1 MPDKKSSASAKKSK
15 TKSPKAAPMAVSDP
29 AVKTEIETG
38 TKACPESWT
47 QYIESTKNHL
57 VRQFQPTIVDDFLK
71 EVEDKG
77 LPHAIAA
84 VVDSK
89 DYTRGDIWAK
99 SQSDVLSPLLPG
111 NPLLGE
117 LVKHAAIEDSTQAIK
132 WLPEYVGNSKDQ
144 KEILVAQLKSDKPEN
159 RRWAAIHLSRLN
171 HDKTDEHYL
180 KALKEGLCADW
191 VASKQE
197 HSSSGL
203 SGKGETARAIARL
216 GKDGSP
222 LKDVLAGELEK
233 SNLEAADVA
242 QIASALNQV
251 SQDLELAL
259 SKLIVPAETIL
270 NEKRG
275 EGLHQGEKEMLK
287 TLKNFIKLWNQN
299 PSKENK
305 ELETKL
311 EFLQREVEYH
321 LPN

>member
-1 MPDKKSSASAKKSK
+1 MPDKKSSASPKK
-15 TKSPKAAPMAVSDP
+15 TKAKPQKAAPAAV
-29 AVKTEIETG
+29 TEDKLEAKG
-38 TKACPESWT
+38 SPESWL

-71 EVEDKG
+71 EVEEKG
-77 LPHAIAA
+77 LPHAISQAI
-84 VVDSK
+84 DSK

-117 LVKHAAIEDSTQAIK
+117 LVKHAGIEGSTAALK
-132 WLPEYVGNSKDQ
+132 WLPEYVGNSKEQ

-180 KALKEGLCADW
+180 AALKEGLCADW

-216 GKDGSP
+216 GKDGSS

-287 TLKNFIKLWNQN
+287 TLKNFIKLWNQS

>member
-1 MPDKKSSASAKKSK
+1 MPDKKSSTSSKKSK
-15 TKSPKAAPMAVSDP
+15 TKASA
-29 AVKTEIETG
+29 
-38 TKACPESWT
+38 ESLPDSWAE
-47 QYIESTKNHL
+47 YIESIKNHL
-57 VRQFQPTIVDDFLK
+57 SRKFQPTIVDEFLK
-71 EVEDKG
+71 EVEEKG
-77 LPHAIAA
+77 LPHAIAQA
-84 VVDSK
+84 VDSK

-99 SQSDVLSPLLPG
+99 SQSDVLTPLLPG

-117 LVKHAAIEDSTQAIK
+117 LIKKASLEGSTHALK

-144 KEILVAQLKSDKPEN
+144 KEILVAQLKSENPEN

-171 HDKTDEHYL
+171 HDKTDDSYL
-180 KALKEGLCADW
+180 EALKEGLSADW

-203 SGKGETARAIARL
+203 SGKGEAARAIARL
-216 GKDGSP
+216 GKEGSSLADP
-222 LKDVLAGELEK
+222 LSCELEK

-259 SKLIVPAETIL
+259 SKLIVPAENIL

-275 EGLHQGEKEMLK
+275 MGLHQGEKEMLK
-287 TLKNFIKLWNQN
+287 TLKNFIKLWNQK

-321 LPN
+321 LPS

>member
-1 MPDKKSSASAKKSK
+1 MPDKKSSTSSKKANAK
-15 TKSPKAAPMAVSDP
+15 VQ
-29 AVKTEIETG
+29 ETHLESL
-38 TKACPESWT
+38 PESWT
-47 QYIESTKNHL
+47 EYIESTKNHL
-57 VRQFQPTIVDDFLK
+57 SRKFQPTIVDEFLK
-71 EVEDKG
+71 EVEEKG
-77 LPHAIAA
+77 LPHAVAQA
-84 VVDSK
+84 VDSK

-99 SQSDVLSPLLPG
+99 SQSDVLTPLLPG
-111 NPLLGE
+111 NPLISE
-117 LVKHAAIEDSTQAIK
+117 LIKKAGLEGSTAALK
-132 WLPEYVGNSKDQ
+132 WLPEYVGNSKEQ
-144 KEILVAQLKSDKPEN
+144 KEILVAQLESENPQN

-171 HDKTDEHYL
+171 HDKTDKNYIE
-180 KALKEGLCADW
+180 ALKEGLGANW

-203 SGKGETARAIARL
+203 SGKGEIARAIARL
-216 GKDGSP
+216 GKEGS
-222 LKDVLAGELEK
+222 LLQESLCAELEK
-233 SNLEAADVA
+233 SNLEAADLA

-259 SKLIVPAETIL
+259 SKLAVPAENLL

-275 EGLHQGEKEMLK
+275 MGLHQGEKEMLK
-287 TLKNFIKLWNQN
+287 TLKNFIKLWNQK

>member
-1 MPDKKSSASAKKSK
+1 MPDKKSSTSSKKSK
-15 TKSPKAAPMAVSDP
+15 SEARA
-29 AVKTEIETG
+29 ETL
-38 TKACPESWT
+38 PDSWT
-47 QYIESTKNHL
+47 EYIESIKNHL
-57 VRQFQPTIVDDFLK
+57 SRKFQPTIVDEFLK
-71 EVEDKG
+71 EVEEKG
-77 LPHAIAA
+77 LPHAIAQA
-84 VVDSK
+84 VDSK

-99 SQSDVLSPLLPG
+99 SQSDVLTPLLPG

-117 LVKHAAIEDSTQAIK
+117 LIKKAGLEGSTHALK

-144 KEILVAQLKSDKPEN
+144 KEILIAQLKSNNSEN

-171 HDKTDEHYL
+171 HDKTDESYL
-180 KALKEGLCADW
+180 EALKEGLCADW

-216 GKDGSP
+216 GKEGSSLLDP
-222 LKDVLAGELEK
+222 LSCELEK

-259 SKLIVPAETIL
+259 SKLIVPAENIL

-275 EGLHQGEKEMLK
+275 MGLHQGEKEMLK
-287 TLKNFIKLWNQN
+287 TLKNFIKLWNQKA
-299 PSKENK
+299 SKENK

-321 LPN
+321 LPS

>member
-1 MPDKKSSASAKKSK
+1 MPDKKSS
-15 TKSPKAAPMAVSDP
+15 TSPKKAKAKPDKVAAESKAEKSETCP
-29 AVKTEIETG
+29 A
-38 TKACPESWT
+38 SWT
-47 QYIESTKNHL
+47 EYIESTSNHL
-57 VRQFQPTIVDDFLK
+57 SRKFQPTIVDEFLK
-71 EVEDKG
+71 EVEEKG

-84 VVDSK
+84 AVDSK

-99 SQSDVLSPLLPG
+99 SQSDVLIPLLPG

-117 LVKHAAIEDSTQAIK
+117 LVKKAGEEGSTQALK
-132 WLPEYVGNSKDQ
+132 WLPEYVGSSKDQ
-144 KEILVAQLKSDKPEN
+144 KEILVTQLVSPKPEN
-159 RRWAAIHLSRLN
+159 RRWAAIHLSRHN
-171 HDKTDEHYL
+171 HDKTDQNYIN
-180 KALKEGLCADW
+180 ALKEGLEADW

-197 HSSSGL
+197 HSSSGM

-216 GKDGSP
+216 GKEGSS
-222 LKDVLAGELEK
+222 LTDALCVELEK
-233 SNLEAADVA
+233 SNLEAADIS

-251 SQDLELAL
+251 SQNVELTL
-259 SKLIVPAETIL
+259 SKLVIPAEALL

-287 TLKNFIKLWNQN
+287 TLKNFIKLWNQKS
-299 PSKENK
+299 SKENK

>member
-1 MPDKKSSASAKKSK
+1 MPDKKSSTSSKKAKA
-15 TKSPKAAPMAVSDP
+15 KAQDAVS
-29 AVKTEIETG
+29 ESL
-38 TKACPESWT
+38 PESWNE
-47 QYIESTKNHL
+47 YIESIRNHL
-57 VRQFQPTIVDDFLK
+57 SRKFQPTIVDEFLK
-71 EVEDKG
+71 EVEEKG
-77 LPHAIAA
+77 LPHAIAQA
-84 VVDSK
+84 VDSK
-89 DYTRGDIWAK
+89 DFTRGDIWAK
-99 SQSDVLSPLLPG
+99 SQSDVLTPLLPG

-117 LVKHAAIEDSTQAIK
+117 LVKIAGLEGSTAALK
-132 WLPEYVGNSKDQ
+132 WLPEYVGSSKDQ
-144 KEILVAQLKSDKPEN
+144 KEILIAQLKSEKPEN

-171 HDKTDEHYL
+171 HDKTDENYL
-180 KALKEGLCADW
+180 EALKEGLCADW

-216 GKDGSP
+216 GKEGSS
-222 LKDVLAGELEK
+222 LQDTLAYELEK

-259 SKLIVPAETIL
+259 SKLIIPAENML

-275 EGLHQGEKEMLK
+275 LGLHQGEKEMLK
-287 TLKNFIKLWNQN
+287 TLKNFIKLWNQK

-305 ELETKL
+305 ELESKL

-321 LPN
+321 LPS

>member
-1 MPDKKSSASAKKSK
+1 MPDKKSSTSSKKAKA
-15 TKSPKAAPMAVSDP
+15 KAQDAVS
-29 AVKTEIETG
+29 ESL
-38 TKACPESWT
+38 PESWPESWNE
-47 QYIESTKNHL
+47 YIESIRNHL
-57 VRQFQPTIVDDFLK
+57 SRKFQPTIVDEFLK
-71 EVEDKG
+71 DVEEKG
-77 LPHAIAA
+77 LPHAIAQA
-84 VVDSK
+84 VDSK
-89 DYTRGDIWAK
+89 DFTRGDIWAK
-99 SQSDVLSPLLPG
+99 SQSDVLTPLLPG

-117 LVKHAAIEDSTQAIK
+117 LVKIAGLEGSTAALK
-132 WLPEYVGNSKDQ
+132 WLPEYVGSSKDQ
-144 KEILVAQLKSDKPEN
+144 KEILIAQLKSEKPEN

-171 HDKTDEHYL
+171 HDKTDENYL
-180 KALKEGLCADW
+180 EALKEGLCADW

-216 GKDGSP
+216 GKEGSS
-222 LKDVLAGELEK
+222 LQDTLAYELEK

-259 SKLIVPAETIL
+259 SKLIVPAENML

-275 EGLHQGEKEMLK
+275 LGLHQGEKEMLK
-287 TLKNFIKLWNQN
+287 TLKNFIKLWNQK

-305 ELETKL
+305 ELESKL

-321 LPN
+321 LPS

>member
-1 MPDKKSSASAKKSK
+1 MPDKKSSTSSKKSK
-15 TKSPKAAPMAVSDP
+15 SKASA
-29 AVKTEIETG
+29 ETL
-38 TKACPESWT
+38 PDSWT
-47 QYIESTKNHL
+47 EYIESIKNHL
-57 VRQFQPTIVDDFLK
+57 SRKFQPTIVDEFLK
-71 EVEDKG
+71 EVEEKG
-77 LPHAIAA
+77 LPHAIAQA
-84 VVDSK
+84 VDSK

-99 SQSDVLSPLLPG
+99 SQSDVLTPLLPG

-117 LVKHAAIEDSTQAIK
+117 LIKKAGLEGSTHALK

-144 KEILVAQLKSDKPEN
+144 KEILVAQLKSNKSEN

-171 HDKTDEHYL
+171 HDKTDESYL
-180 KALKEGLCADW
+180 EALKEGLCADW

-216 GKDGSP
+216 GKEGSSLLAP
-222 LKDVLAGELEK
+222 LSCELEK

-259 SKLIVPAETIL
+259 SKLIVPAENIL

-275 EGLHQGEKEMLK
+275 MGLHQGEKEMLK
-287 TLKNFIKLWNQN
+287 TLKNFIKLWNQKA
-299 PSKENK
+299 SKENK

-321 LPN
+321 LPS